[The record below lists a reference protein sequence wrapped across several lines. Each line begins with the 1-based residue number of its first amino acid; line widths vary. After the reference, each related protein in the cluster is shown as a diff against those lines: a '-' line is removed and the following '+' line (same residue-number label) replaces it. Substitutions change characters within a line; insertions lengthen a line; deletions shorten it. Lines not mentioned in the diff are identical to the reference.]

1 VAADILDMLF
11 PEASPHSIPIVS
23 VTGTNGKT
31 TTTRL
36 IGHTLA
42 CLGKKVGMTSTGGI
56 FIGDECVLKGDNTG
70 ADKCGNGI
78 VIKKK
83 WKLRYLRLQEAEL

>member
-1 VAADILDMLF
+1 MHLFPSEGKTRNVAADILDMLF

-42 CLGKKVGMTSTGGI
+42 CLGKRW
-56 FIGDECVLKGDNTG
+56 E
-70 ADKCGNGI
+70 
-78 VIKKK
+78 
-83 WKLRYLRLQEAEL
+83 